1 MAAIVED
8 GRTLSLGQILTLV
21 APTASG
27 AARKTIETR
36 LARWTQERVFKV
48 FGKNTRTGSG
58 HHRLYPMSEVTLIA
72 IAHKLHAHG
81 LRVNA
86 IENITIKLRNWLEGH
101 PSANQ
106 IDLAL
111 DWIRSG
117 EPKKGAARQI
127 QDEASLIAFAQVG
140 KSDLWHP
147 INPKHVGQ
155 SVTGADIA
163 RHEVTITL
171 NLRLA
176 LSCLRPILLKDSG

>member
-8 GRTLSLGQILTLV
+8 GRTLSLGQILKLV
-21 APTASG
+21 APTANG

-48 FGKNTRTGSG
+48 LGKNTRTGSG

-86 IENITIKLRNWLEGH
+86 SRLENITIKLRNWLEEH
-101 PSANQ
+101 PNANQ
-106 IDLAL
+106 IDQAL

-147 INPKHVGQ
+147 INPKACGPKCDRGRHRPARGNNNAEFALGTFVSPIS
-155 SVTGADIA
+155 SVE
-163 RHEVTITL
+163 R
-171 NLRLA
+171 
-176 LSCLRPILLKDSG
+176 

>member
-1 MAAIVED
+1 MAAIIED
-8 GRTLSLGQILTLV
+8 GQTLSLGQILTLV
-21 APTASG
+21 APSASG
-27 AARKTIETR
+27 AARKTTETR
-36 LARWTQERVFKV
+36 LSRWTQERVFKV
-48 FGKNTRTGSG
+48 LGKNTRTGSG
-58 HHRLYPMSEVTLIA
+58 HHRLYPMKEVVLVA
-72 IAHKLHAHG
+72 IAQKLHAHG

-86 IENITIKLRNWLEGH
+86 IENITITLRSSLERH

-127 QDEASLIAFAQVG
+127 QDEACLIAFAQVG

-147 INPKHVGQ
+147 INPKRRGQ

-163 RHEVTITL
+163 QHEVTITL

-176 LSCLRPILLKDSG
+176 LSCLRSVLLKDSG